1 MASRR
6 SWLPILILTVV
17 ASACSGA
24 DDTSGTSVAAATT
37 TVTAAVT
44 TTATSAPAASTTT
57 SAAASSTTIATP
69 VNPDGEAVTFP
80 TDDGLTLE
88 GRRFGSG
95 PTLVVLAH
103 MRPATMDSWFEF
115 ARVLA
120 AEGYS
125 ALAFNFR
132 GYGNSEGDGF
142 DVETDVVAAI
152 DFATGLDA
160 QEVFAIGASMGG
172 TGAVTAS
179 SQRPVGGTITLSA
192 PDVFEGADAVT
203 AAPSLTAPILL
214 VAAEN
219 DTPYPSDAA
228 TIDAAATAP
237 SEVVILSGSAH
248 GTNLFADHGDDLTAL
263 ILGFLA
269 ENG

>member
-1 MASRR
+1 MGIRR
-6 SWLPILILTVV
+6 SWLPILILAVV
-17 ASACSGA
+17 ASACSGT
-24 DDTSGTSVAAATT
+24 DDTSESSVAAATT

-44 TTATSAPAASTTT
+44 TTAASAVAAT
-57 SAAASSTTIATP
+57 TTIAAEEDP
-69 VNPDGEAVTFP
+69 NGEAVTFS

-95 PTLVVLAH
+95 STLVVLAH
-103 MRPATMDSWFEF
+103 MRPATMDSWFDF

-142 DVETDVVAAI
+142 DVDTDALAAI
-152 DFATGLDA
+152 DFGGSLGA
-160 QEVFAIGASMGG
+160 QEVFVIGASMGG

-179 SQRPVGGTITLSA
+179 AQRPVAGTISLSA
-192 PDVFEGADAVT
+192 PAGFEGADAVT
-203 AAPSLTAPILL
+203 AAPSLPAPILL
-214 VAAEN
+214 VAAVT

-228 TIDAAATAP
+228 TIDAAATVP

-248 GTNLFADHGDDLTAL
+248 GTNLFAEHGDDLTAL
-263 ILGFLA
+263 ILGFLS